1 MIDFLILLLI
11 SIAESRWQPHTYY
24 ARDVPVAPGE
34 KPAKYFTRWFFIGGP
49 ETEGMENGMSKG
61 WGLYLHC
68 FHRSDDSVRM
78 HSHPWRWAVSL
89 VLKNGYVEHRLEGAP
104 PPDPRHLKL
113 SGVEVYP
120 TPWRKEVRPGMLN
133 FLRGTTF
140 HRVELDRGEA
150 WTLFLVGPGIQSWG
164 FLDLATR
171 KFTDWKEFSRMTHA
185 QEQ

>member
-24 ARDVPVAPGE
+24 ARDVPVAPGQ
-34 KPAKYFTRWFFIGGP
+34 KPPKYFTRWFLIGGP
-49 ETEGMENGMSKG
+49 ETEGMENGMSRR
-61 WGLYLHC
+61 WGLYLHR
-68 FHRSDDSVRM
+68 FHRSDDSARM

-89 VLKNGYVEHRLEGAP
+89 VLKNGYVEYRVEGK
-104 PPDPRHLKL
+104 RGK
-113 SGVEVYP
+113 VV
-120 TPWRKEVRPGMLN
+120 RREVRPGQFN

-171 KFTDWKEFSRMTHA
+171 KFTDWREFSQMTHA
-185 QEQ
+185 QGSSK